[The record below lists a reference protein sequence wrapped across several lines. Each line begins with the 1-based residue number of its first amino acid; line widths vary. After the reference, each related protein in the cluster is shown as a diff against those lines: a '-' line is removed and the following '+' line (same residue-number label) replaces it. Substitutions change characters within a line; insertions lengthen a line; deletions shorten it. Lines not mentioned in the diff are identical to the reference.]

1 MKEIKLFLLAI
12 ISLVFTSCDTEIL
25 GDDSYSIE
33 YIDNEVNQDLA
44 VTLVIDRDRVAYET
58 QVGFTVSIENALSV
72 DAVVTVANK
81 NMCGGPISHLAEFST
96 ATATIK
102 AGETTGTGSIIA
114 SSINP
119 EFDGE
124 ISWDGLTDCATFDVT
139 GIALSEG
146 DDPYVASNSVA
157 TTVTQLNS
165 DYMADA
171 DDDAVMIVMDWKN
184 PDANDFDMYVT
195 DMFGASFYEVAES
208 GSRFEGD
215 YFDNDS
221 DSYYPAGDGQYIVW
235 YAPYVQEAA
244 DVPGEIYF
252 TQPVTGIVDVIS
264 FISASGTASWPPTPV
279 AVITKITDADGTM
292 NYSVKA
298 Y

>member
-1 MKEIKLFLLAI
+1 MKDIKLFLLAI
-12 ISLVFTSCDTEIL
+12 ISLVFTSCGTEIL
-25 GDDSYSIE
+25 GDDSHSIE

-81 NMCGGPISHLAEFST
+81 NMCGGPI
-96 ATATIK
+96 
-102 AGETTGTGSIIA
+102 
-114 SSINP
+114 NP
-119 EFDGE
+119 EFNGE